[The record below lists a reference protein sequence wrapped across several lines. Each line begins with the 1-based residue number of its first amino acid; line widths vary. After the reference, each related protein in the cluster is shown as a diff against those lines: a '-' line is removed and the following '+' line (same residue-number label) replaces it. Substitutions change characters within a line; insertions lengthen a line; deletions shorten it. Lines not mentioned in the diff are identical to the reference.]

1 MQNTRLL
8 ARRISLSVAS
18 LALIAAAASAS
29 GGARLAA
36 PVHYGLGDH
45 TTGLVT
51 ADFNADGHVDVA
63 SANSLSQDVTV
74 LLETAAIISKR
85 TDGKCGRVRA
95 LCSKA
100 CNAHADEV
108 AGRALTAQSACLEH
122 EFTSSTVS
130 PHRRMGLLKDSVRFV
145 SSAAWCLHRGG
156 CV

>member
-1 MQNTRLL
+1 MACILIFTPHFDSSALVAKIRARQVYHSTQALPL
-8 ARRISLSVAS
+8 AYQ
-18 LALIAAAASAS
+18 
-29 GGARLAA
+29 A
-36 PVHYGLGDH
+36 PQS
-45 TTGLVT
+45 
-51 ADFNADGHVDVA
+51 N
-63 SANSLSQDVTV
+63 QDVTV

-85 TDGKCGRVRA
+85 TDGKYGRVRA